1 MVAVSF
7 VLVMA
12 LVSSTVVAQP
22 GKNRIAGLFA
32 YFKQK
37 AAPMAPKTSTTSVY
51 EWIPPRKW
59 ALKLTSNIN
68 SVKIGLKY
76 ILKQL
81 DLQPDGFKVM
91 TSFTDSLGI
100 THVYGEPLHKEFPIG
115 NLHAA
120 AHVKNGQ
127 VFFHSATIMD
137 DRRLTQRSP
146 TIPESRAKLSSKEAV
161 KAAVDYFKV
170 PFHHDIA
177 PVMEYY
183 KTGNGHIPVWKFQL
197 RNTPITQWIEVKVN
211 ANTGDIVSKE
221 DFEMG
226 FTYTAIE
233 LPNKSPDDG
242 FSTIVN
248 PENIQSSPYGWTDG
262 YRLTGNNVWASTE
275 GGKIFK
281 TTTMGIFNMEFDP
294 MLPPQTPKNL
304 GAGGVNAFY
313 VTNKFHDVFYA
324 YGFTEKAGNFQQNNF
339 DRGGLGEDPVII
351 NIQSSKD
358 TDNAYFHTPPDG
370 QPGVLTLHIYTATDP
385 NRDPALDNTM
395 LTHELSH
402 GLNDRLTGG
411 AHEDLCMTDTE
422 SLGLGEGYSDTIAL
436 IFTAKP
442 EDTRDTRRVIGGYVK
457 GNPKGIRKYPYTMD
471 MRVNPLTYKDVVGE
485 KQRHALGEIWATMLL
500 EVYWNLVEKYGFSV
514 NLHDATQKEGNI
526 IFLQLLVGT
535 MMIQPCNPTFESA
548 YDAMLAADYAYYGGI
563 HKHLIR
569 QGFFK
574 RGLGSIS

>member
-1 MVAVSF
+1 M
-7 VLVMA
+7 
-12 LVSSTVVAQP
+12 SSTVVAQP
-22 GKNRIAGLFA
+22 GKNRIAGLVA
-32 YFKQK
+32 YFKQR

-81 DLQPDGFKVM
+81 DLQPNGFKVM
-91 TSFTDSLGI
+91 TSFTDNLGI
-100 THVYGEPLHKEFPIG
+100 THVYGEPLHEGLPIG

-161 KAAVDYFKV
+161 KAAVDYLKV
-170 PFHHDIA
+170 PFYPDIA
-177 PVMEYY
+177 PVKESY
-183 KTGNGHIPVWKFQL
+183 KTDNGHIPVWKFQL
-197 RNTPITQWIEVKVN
+197 RNTPITQWLEVRVD

-221 DFEMG
+221 DFKMG
-226 FTYTAIE
+226 STYTAIE
-233 LPNKSPDDG
+233 LPNENPRDG
-242 FSTIVN
+242 FSTILS
-248 PENIQSSPYGWTDG
+248 PENLQASPYGWTDG

-281 TTTMGIFNMEFDP
+281 TTTRGIFNMEFDP
-294 MLPPQTPKNL
+294 LLPPQTPKNL

-313 VTNKFHDVFYA
+313 VTNTFHDVFYA
-324 YGFTEKAGNFQQNNF
+324 YGFNEPAGNFQQNNF
-339 DRGGLGEDPVII
+339 DKGGRDGDPVII
-351 NIQSSKD
+351 NIQNSKD

-370 QPGVLTLHIYTATDP
+370 YPGVLTLHIFTNTEP

-395 LTHELSH
+395 LIHELSH

-411 AHEDLCMTDTE
+411 AHEDLCMTETE
-422 SLGLGEGYSDTIAL
+422 SLGLGEGYSDMVAL
-436 IFTAKP
+436 IFTAKA

-457 GNPKGIRKYPYTMD
+457 GDPKGIRKYPYTTN
-471 MRVNPLTYKDVVGE
+471 MRFNPLTYKDAVGE

-500 EVYWNLVEKYGFSV
+500 EVYWSLVDKYGFSA
-514 NLHDATQKEGNI
+514 NLHDAKQEKGNI

-548 YDAMLAADYAYYGGI
+548 RDAMLAADYAYYGGI

-569 QGFFK
+569 KGFSK
-574 RGLGSIS
+574 RGLDPVSQSDPTTDS

>member
-7 VLVMA
+7 VLVLA

-22 GKNRIAGLFA
+22 GKNRIAGLVA
-32 YFKQK
+32 YFKQR

-81 DLQPDGFKVM
+81 DLQPNGFKVM
-91 TSFTDSLGI
+91 TSFTDNLGI
-100 THVYGEPLHKEFPIG
+100 THVYGEPLHEGLPIG

-161 KAAVDYFKV
+161 KAAVDYLKV
-170 PFHHDIA
+170 PFYHDIA
-177 PVMEYY
+177 PVMESY

-197 RNTPITQWIEVKVN
+197 RDTPITQWLEVRVD
-211 ANTGDIVSKE
+211 ANT
-221 DFEMG
+221 
-226 FTYTAIE
+226 
-233 LPNKSPDDG
+233 
-242 FSTIVN
+242 
-248 PENIQSSPYGWTDG
+248 ENLQASPYGWTDG

-281 TTTMGIFNMEFDP
+281 TTTRGIFNMEFDP
-294 MLPPQTPKNL
+294 TSPPQTPKNL

-313 VTNKFHDVFYA
+313 VTNTFHDVFYA
-324 YGFTEKAGNFQQNNF
+324 YGFNEPAGNFQQNNF
-339 DRGGLGEDPVII
+339 DKGGRDGDPVII
-351 NIQSSKD
+351 NVQISKE
-358 TDNAYFHTPPDG
+358 TNNAYFHTPPDG
-370 QPGVLTLHIYTATDP
+370 YPGVLTLHIFTNTEP

-395 LTHELSH
+395 LIHELTH

-411 AHEDLCMTDTE
+411 AHEDLCMTETE
-422 SLGLGEGYSDTIAL
+422 SLGLGEGYSDMVAL
-436 IFTAKP
+436 IFMAKP
-442 EDTRDTRRVIGGYVK
+442 EDTRDTKKVIGEYVK
-457 GNPKGIRKYPYTMD
+457 GDPKGIRKYPYTTN
-471 MRVNPLTYKDVVGE
+471 MRFNPLTYKDAVGE

-500 EVYWNLVEKYGFSV
+500 EVYWSLVDEYGFSA
-514 NLHDATQKEGNI
+514 NLHDATQEQGNI

-569 QGFFK
+569 KGFSK
-574 RGLGSIS
+574 RGLGPIS

>member
-7 VLVMA
+7 VLVLA

-22 GKNRIAGLFA
+22 GKNRIAGLVA
-32 YFKQK
+32 YFKQR

-81 DLQPDGFKVM
+81 DLQPNGFKVM
-91 TSFTDSLGI
+91 TSFTDNLGI
-100 THVYGEPLHKEFPIG
+100 THVYGEPLHEGLPIG

-197 RNTPITQWIEVKVN
+197 RDDPITQWFEVRVN
-211 ANTGDIVSKE
+211 AN
-221 DFEMG
+221 
-226 FTYTAIE
+226 
-233 LPNKSPDDG
+233 
-242 FSTIVN
+242 
-248 PENIQSSPYGWTDG
+248 
-262 YRLTGNNVWASTE
+262 TGNNVWASTE

-281 TTTMGIFNMEFDP
+281 TTTRGIFNMEFDP
-294 MLPPQTPKNL
+294 TSPPQTPKNL

-313 VTNKFHDVFYA
+313 VTNTFHDVFYA
-324 YGFTEKAGNFQQNNF
+324 YGFNEPAGNFQQNNF
-339 DRGGLGEDPVII
+339 DKGGRDGDPVII
-351 NIQSSKD
+351 NVQISGE
-358 TDNAYFHTPPDG
+358 TNNAYFHTPPDG
-370 QPGVLTLHIYTATDP
+370 YPGVLTLHIFTNTEP

-395 LTHELSH
+395 LIHELTH

-411 AHEDLCMTDTE
+411 AHEDLCMTETE
-422 SLGLGEGYSDTIAL
+422 SLGLGEGYSDMVAL
-436 IFTAKP
+436 IFMAKP
-442 EDTRDTRRVIGGYVK
+442 EDTRDTKKVIGEYVK
-457 GNPKGIRKYPYTMD
+457 GDPKGIRKYPYTTN
-471 MRVNPLTYKDVVGE
+471 MRFNPLTYKDAVGE

-500 EVYWNLVEKYGFSV
+500 EVYWSLVDAYGFSA
-514 NLHDATQKEGNI
+514 NLHDATQKQGNI

-569 QGFFK
+569 KGFSK